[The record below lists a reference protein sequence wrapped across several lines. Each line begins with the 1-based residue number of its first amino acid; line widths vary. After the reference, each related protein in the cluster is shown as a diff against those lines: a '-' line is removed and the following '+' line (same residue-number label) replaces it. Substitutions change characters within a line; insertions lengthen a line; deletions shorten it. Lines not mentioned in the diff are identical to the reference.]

1 MTVHVLDAVGRHIA
15 TAKRLLVDLER
26 YAETAVLAMSRED
39 DTEFFAALDVRETL
53 LGDLS
58 ATISALAHA
67 HAWTSSAGAED
78 PHRTML
84 TDVAHQAAAA
94 LEAQERLAVH
104 CRKRRDELAGAI
116 RKLDVP
122 DLVAHRYAASGL
134 SRRVTL
140 SVTG

>member
-1 MTVHVLDAVGRHIA
+1 MTVYALDTVGRHIT

-26 YAETAVLAMSRED
+26 YAETAVLAMSRQD
-39 DTEFFAALDVRETL
+39 DAEFFAALDVRETL

-58 ATISALAHA
+58 TTISALAHA
-67 HAWTSSAGAED
+67 HAWTSSADGED
-78 PHRTML
+78 PHRGML

-94 LEAQERLAVH
+94 LEAQERLAIH
-104 CRKRRDELAGAI
+104 CRNRRDELAGAI
-116 RKLDVP
+116 RKIDAP
-122 DLVAHRYAASGL
+122 DLVAHHYAASGL